1 MREVRPGP
9 QSLSI
14 VLAAHDEA
22 ALIGGSIGALATLGR
37 PIYIIAD
44 HCTDDTA
51 RLAAAAGARVY
62 ERTEGEGG
70 KGAALA
76 WFMEVAEAELR
87 GLDALIVLDADSRL
101 APGFVEA
108 MACAFARG
116 AQAAQGFVQPVG
128 VGPSPVAALAAYSE
142 LLSQRIGD
150 KIRSALGWTVPLRGT
165 GMAFR
170 PHLLRE
176 VVKGLRTRTEDI
188 ELSLRLA
195 RRGMRV
201 WWVPGAVMF
210 DPKPQGMQRA
220 ANQRARWLQGQA
232 QVWRYYGR
240 DILRLLLTGGPN
252 AWSLL
257 WALLLKPKTLVA
269 AAKVALLAL
278 LALLPIRPPVLH
290 WALLG
295 LVLLGVAA
303 DAVYYLAGLLLV
315 NERGVYARALLAA
328 PLYALMWL
336 WSLLLAPVA
345 RRTWLRARD

>member
-1 MREVRPGP
+1 
-9 QSLSI
+9 

-22 ALIGGSIGALATLGR
+22 ALIAGSIGALATLGR
-37 PIYIIAD
+37 PVYLIAD
-44 HCTDDTA
+44 HCADDTA
-51 RLAAAAGARVY
+51 AVAAAAGARVY
-62 ERTEGEGG
+62 VRQEGEGG

-87 GLDALIVLDADSRL
+87 DLDALIVLDADSRL

-108 MACAFARG
+108 MARAFAQG
-116 AQAAQGFVQPVG
+116 AEAAQGFVQPVG
-128 VGPSPVAALAAYSE
+128 VTGSPVSALAAYSE

-195 RRGMRV
+195 GRGVRV
-201 WWVPGAVMF
+201 WWVPEAVMF
-210 DPKPQGMQRA
+210 DPKPQGLPRA

-232 QVWRYYGR
+232 QVWRHYGR

-257 WALLLKPKTLVA
+257 WALLLKPKTLVTLL
-269 AAKVALLAL
+269 KVGLLAL
-278 LALLPIRPPVLH
+278 MTLLPIRPPALRG
-290 WALLG
+290 ALLCLTG
-295 LVLLGVAA
+295 AAVAVDVA
-303 DAVYYLAGLLLV
+303 YYLVGLLLV
-315 NERGVYARALLAA
+315 RERGLYARALLAA
-328 PLYALMWL
+328 PLYIAMWL
-336 WSLLLAPVA
+336 WSLLLAPLA